1 MAGPALEGIPN
12 YRAADA
18 TLGTSGLPTAEQ
30 LGAIARAG
38 FDTVIN
44 LAPYDP
50 GRSLPDEVGVAAS
63 LGLGYVHIPVPFGAP
78 EREQLVSFFDAMAEH
93 AGERVWVHCFANM
106 RVSAFVGLH
115 RVLRLGWEPE
125 PAFALMR
132 GVWEPDAVW
141 SAFIDE
147 MLEQRP

>member
-1 MAGPALEGIPN
+1 MADPTLQDISN
-12 YRAADA
+12 HRAVDA

-38 FDTVIN
+38 FVTVIN
-44 LAPYDP
+44 LAPDDP
-50 GRSLPDEVGVAAS
+50 RRALPDEAGVVES

-78 EREQLVSFFDAMAEH
+78 ERAQLVAFFDAMGEH

-115 RVLRLGWEPE
+115 RVLRLGWERE

-132 GVWEPDAVW
+132 DVWEPNAVW

-147 MLEQRP
+147 MLEERP